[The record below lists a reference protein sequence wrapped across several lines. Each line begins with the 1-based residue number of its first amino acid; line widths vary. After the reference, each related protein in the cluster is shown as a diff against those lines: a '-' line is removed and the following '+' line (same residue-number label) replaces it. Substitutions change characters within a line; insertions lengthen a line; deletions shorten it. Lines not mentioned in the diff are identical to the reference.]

1 MRATSAGAR
10 HARRT
15 PTETLRYAVDV
26 RPLDRLRTIR
36 MKLGVLVA
44 ASVTVSSII
53 VWTGRNLDARWY
65 MTFPFAIALALL
77 VTQVLAR
84 GMTSP
89 LREMTAAARAMSG
102 GDYSIRV
109 RTTSR
114 DEVGQLGHA
123 FNAMAADL
131 ASLAEA
137 QRAIVANVSHELRTP
152 IAALMAQLENMVDG
166 VTEPDHEALESALA
180 QTERLTRLV
189 TYLLDLSRLEAG
201 AAGLHLQ
208 EVPVRDVVEE
218 VVDAAAHAAR
228 ANGREVEWRIDVP
241 PDLVFRVDTERLH
254 QILLNLLSNASR
266 HSPTG
271 GTVRVVGSAPDPTHV
286 RLDVVDAGSGIPAQ
300 ERSRI
305 FERFE
310 RGTAGPALDG
320 TTSGG
325 TGLGLA
331 IARWAAD
338 LHGGRLEAVEP
349 AAAGVRTGAVFRLTL
364 PAGGPGTGGPS
375 SGGTTASAG

>member
-1 MRATSAGAR
+1 MREGGVR
-10 HARRT
+10 HAREV
-15 PTETLRYAVDV
+15 PALRYAVDV
-26 RPLDRLRTIR
+26 RPLDKLRSIR
-36 MKLGVLVA
+36 TKLGVVIA
-44 ASVTVSSII
+44 ASVLVSAII
-53 VWTGRNLDARWY
+53 VWAGRSYGARWY
-65 MTFPFAIALALL
+65 MTFPIAIILSLV
-77 VTQVLAR
+77 VTQLLAR

-89 LREMTAAARAMSG
+89 LREMTQAARAMSG

-152 IAALMAQLENMVDG
+152 IAALRAQLENMVDG
-166 VTEPDHEALESALA
+166 VTEPDEEALTSALD

-208 EVPVRDVVEE
+208 RVPVVEVVEE
-218 VVDAAAHAAR
+218 VVAAASHAAR
-228 ANGREVEWRIDVP
+228 AAGREVGWRVDVP
-241 PDLVFRVDTERLH
+241 DGLTFRVDTERLH
-254 QILLNLLSNASR
+254 QVLLNLLSNASR
-266 HSPTG
+266 HSPAG
-271 GTVRVVGSAPDPTHV
+271 GTVLVRARASGSDVVI
-286 RLDVVDAGSGIPAQ
+286 DVVDQGPGIPAA
-300 ERSRI
+300 ERGKI
-305 FERFE
+305 FDRFE
-310 RGTAGPALDG
+310 RGTNGPATDG

-331 IARWAAD
+331 IARWATG
-338 LHGGRLEAVEP
+338 LHGGTLEAVAPVPP
-349 AAAGVRTGAVFRLTL
+349 ATGATLRLVL
-364 PAGGPGTGGPS
+364 PADGPPPTHEPGELPS
-375 SGGTTASAG
+375 R

>member
-1 MRATSAGAR
+1 MSSR
-10 HARRT
+10 HARHVRVS
-15 PTETLRYAVDV
+15 PSATLRYAVEV
-26 RPLDRLRTIR
+26 RPLDRILTIR
-36 MKLGVLVA
+36 TKIGVLLVASVSVA
-44 ASVTVSSII
+44 AVA
-53 VWTGRNLDARWY
+53 VWTGAYIGARWY
-65 MTFPFAIALALL
+65 WTFPITILVSLV
-77 VTQVLAR
+77 VTQLLAR

-89 LREMTAAARAMSG
+89 LRDMTAAARAMSV

-131 ASLAEA
+131 ARLAEA

-152 IAALMAQLENMVDG
+152 IAALRAQLENMVDG
-166 VTEPDHEALESALA
+166 VTEPDEEALESALA

-201 AAGLHLQ
+201 AAGLHLARI
-208 EVPVRDVVEE
+208 EARDLVEE

-228 ANGREVEWRIDVP
+228 ASGFDVAWSVEVP
-241 PDLVFRVDTERLH
+241 ADLMLTVDSERVH

-266 HSPTG
+266 HSPAG
-271 GTVRVVGSAPDPTHV
+271 GTVRVVARSSADGGAV
-286 RLDVVDAGSGIPAQ
+286 IDVIDAGPGIS
-300 ERSRI
+300 ERDRRRI

-310 RGTAGPALDG
+310 RGTAPSPGGPS
-320 TTSGG
+320 TGG

-331 IARWAAD
+331 IARWAAE
-338 LHGGRLEAVEP
+338 LHGGTLTAVAP
-349 AAAGVRTGAVFRLTL
+349 DHQQGAVLRLTL
-364 PAGGPGTGGPS
+364 PAQPAQ
-375 SGGTTASAG
+375 TATA

>member
-1 MRATSAGAR
+1 MPGQDRPPRAVPPPSS
-10 HARRT
+10 
-15 PTETLRYAVDV
+15 LRYAVEV
-26 RPLDRLRTIR
+26 RPLDRVTSIRT
-36 MKLGVLVA
+36 KLGLLVV
-44 ASVTVSSII
+44 ASVTVSSIM
-53 VWTGRNLDARWY
+53 VWAGRSIGARWY
-65 MTFPFAIALALL
+65 FAFPIAIALSLI

-89 LREMTAAARAMSG
+89 LREMTSAARAMSS

-131 ASLAEA
+131 ASLDEA
-137 QRAIVANVSHELRTP
+137 QREIVANVSHELRTP
-152 IAALMAQLENMVDG
+152 IAALRAQLENMVDG
-166 VTEPDHEALESALA
+166 VTEPDEEALAAALA

-208 EVPVRDVVEE
+208 VVRVRDVVDE

-228 ANGREVEWRIDVP
+228 ASGRNVIWSVEVPR
-241 PDLVFRVDTERLH
+241 DLTFRVDVERIH
-254 QILLNLLSNASR
+254 QVMLNLLSNASR
-266 HSPTG
+266 HSPEG
-271 GTVRVVGSAPDPTHV
+271 GTVRVVGEAQGSELITI
-286 RLDVVDAGSGIPAQ
+286 DVIDSGPGIPLA
-300 ERSRI
+300 ERNRI

-310 RGTAGPALDG
+310 RGTARASGG
-320 TTSGG
+320 TSTGG

-331 IARWAAD
+331 IARWAAG
-338 LHGGRLEAVEP
+338 LHGGRLEAVAP
-349 AAAGVRTGAVFRLTL
+349 DAATGAMLRLTL
-364 PAGGPGTGGPS
+364 PVSGPEGDEHREDLDHH
-375 SGGTTASAG
+375 